1 MVIGYGL
8 LELQKKSWETIQEN
22 FLEVS
27 KCDEFLY
34 LFQDELI
41 QIIDCKD
48 LFIVKE
54 EDVCDVVLRWVK
66 GDFSRKKGLVVVF
79 KVLRLIQMFL
89 DYFCNVRE
97 GEEIEECLGC
107 RILVLEVIDK
117 INFVFFNEFFC
128 FESEYRQ
135 EEVVCMV
142 GIRSRE
148 FNFQKIEVLCYSFR
162 YNNKFKFFIFFVEL
176 GLCFVVCI
184 FNRDIYIF
192 GGYNQQNLMFYFN
205 IEYNTWIECKQM
217 KIERWFYFMV
227 VVGKYFY
234 LLGGIFRI
242 NEIFFSI
249 EKFDLEIGTY
259 EEVGY
264 LEVLVFFMIV
274 VVFGI
279 KIIIFGGKL
288 GDRNLVFVI

>member
-8 LELQKKSWETIQEN
+8 LELQKKSWEMIQEN
-22 FLEVS
+22 FSEVS

-107 RILVLEVIDK
+107 
-117 INFVFFNEFFC
+117 
-128 FESEYRQ
+128 
-135 EEVVCMV
+135 
-142 GIRSRE
+142 
-148 FNFQKIEVLCYSFR
+148 
-162 YNNKFKFFIFFVEL
+162 
-176 GLCFVVCI
+176 
-184 FNRDIYIF
+184 
-192 GGYNQQNLMFYFN
+192 
-205 IEYNTWIECKQM
+205 
-217 KIERWFYFMV
+217 
-227 VVGKYFY
+227 
-234 LLGGIFRI
+234 
-242 NEIFFSI
+242 
-249 EKFDLEIGTY
+249 
-259 EEVGY
+259 
-264 LEVLVFFMIV
+264 
-274 VVFGI
+274 
-279 KIIIFGGKL
+279 
-288 GDRNLVFVI
+288 